1 MIRGEGSGTERQPF
15 SLTAKRRL
23 LLLFILLQTGLL
35 ATHLLYQRNY
45 ILDNTARILRNTT
58 LLEKRLFETSLDAM
72 RYQMRV
78 VGNAVLLNHT
88 ATIDNAGAFLRQELR
103 REWLDAVVVFD
114 PQGDFVASRA
124 LFPLSQALSQV
135 TLSQASFR
143 QSPLFRELRRD
154 EVNERL
160 MYWQSHGA
168 DPKRVGFVMYR
179 AVRNAQ
185 GEYLGGAVGY
195 FDVNSLTTN
204 FLKMQRE
211 GFDLGP
217 GGAMAVLDRG
227 TDAQLARLGS
237 GSAVEF
243 KRGDSGLAKLLVY
256 ASDSAEVHHY
266 VSPIDGVSRMG
277 TFLNL
282 NQGRWVL
289 GVGIAKRDILYGW
302 YFQLLGAT
310 LGMLVIGVTQWLLL
324 HYIHANALQR
334 ARLIN
339 ESRQDPLT
347 GLANRRRLDEWALS
361 VCSLALRSRQPLC
374 VVMLDLDHFK
384 TINDTFGHHGGDAV
398 LRQAARV
405 MQSQVRASD
414 IVVRT
419 GGEEFIIAMPHT
431 ALDGAFEMAER
442 LRASFSAQKVDSQGE
457 LITFTASFGVARMTN
472 KELETPKGI
481 HLALGRADRALY
493 RAKEGGRNRVCIATG
508 LKQLS

>member
-1 MIRGEGSGTERQPF
+1 MLRGKGRNVERPPF
-15 SLTAKRRL
+15 SLTTKRIL

-35 ATHLLYQRNY
+35 VAHLLYQRHY
-45 ILDNTARILRNTT
+45 ILDNTTRILRNTT

-72 RYQMRV
+72 RYQMSV

-88 ATIDNAGAFLRQELR
+88 VAVENAGVFLQQELK

-114 PQGDFVASRA
+114 PHGSFVASRA
-124 LFPLSQALSQV
+124 LFPLSQALSQA
-135 TLSQASFR
+135 TLSQASFQ
-143 QSPLFRELRRD
+143 QSPLFRELRRN

-160 MYWQSHGA
+160 MYWQSHGS
-168 DPKRVGFVMYR
+168 DPGRVGFVMYR

-217 GGAMAVLDRG
+217 GCAMAVLDRG
-227 TDAQLARLGS
+227 TDTQLARMGS
-237 GSAVEF
+237 GSGVEY
-243 KRGDSGLAKLLVY
+243 KRGDSDLDKLLVF
-256 ASDSAEVHHY
+256 ARDVAVVHHY
-266 VSPIDGVSRMG
+266 VSPIDGVPRMG

-282 NQGRWVL
+282 NEGKWVL
-289 GVGIAKRDILYGW
+289 GVGIAKRDILHGW
-302 YFQLLGAT
+302 YFQLLGAAI
-310 LGMLVIGVTQWLLL
+310 GMLFIAVTQWLLL
-324 HYIHANALQR
+324 HYIHANGLQR

-361 VCSLALRSRQPLC
+361 VCSLALRSREPLC
-374 VVMLDLDHFK
+374 VISLDLDHFK
-384 TINDTFGHHGGDAV
+384 AINDSFGHHGGDAV
-398 LRQAARV
+398 LRQVARV
-405 MQSQVRASD
+405 MQSQIRAGD

-419 GGEEFIIAMPHT
+419 GGEEFVIAMPHT

-442 LRASFSAQKVDSQGE
+442 IRTCFSAQNVDFQGE
-457 LITFTASFGVARMTN
+457 RITFTASFGVARMTN
-472 KELETPKGI
+472 KELEMPQGI
-481 HLALGRADRALY
+481 HLTLDRADRALY
-493 RAKEGGRNRVCIATG
+493 RAKEEGRNRVCIATDVG
-508 LKQLS
+508 KQA